1 MRKNDFVHQVVI
13 ALARRRDNATAAGL
27 ARFADLLA
35 SDLAMFAPF
44 DEAPAIDTREAERLT
59 AINEGLRQAVA
70 KTCTVTDALRQ
81 ENDSLKERA
90 ARAEEAQRYAE
101 RMLAILVYS
110 IAPLRRA
117 PSPVT
122 VPKAIEEDAMA
133 YIRVGGYASVGHS
146 PNGVTFTFVNAP
158 ATKAEVPQ

>member
-1 MRKNDFVHQVVI
+1 MRRNDFIHQVSI
-13 ALARRRDNATAAGL
+13 ALARKGDNATAAGL

-44 DEAPAIDTREAERLT
+44 DPADSVLPSHDPKLLAAFDALRTDNER
-59 AINEGLRQAVA
+59 
-70 KTCTVTDALRQ
+70 LRQ
-81 ENDSLKERA
+81 ENTVLKERA
-90 ARAEEAQRYAE
+90 AQAEEGRRYAE

-122 VPKAIEEDAMA
+122 VSKEIEEDAMA
-133 YIRVGGYASVGHS
+133 HVRVGGYASVGHS
-146 PNGVTFTFVNAP
+146 PDGVTFTFVNAP
-158 ATKAEVPQ
+158 ATKGEAPR